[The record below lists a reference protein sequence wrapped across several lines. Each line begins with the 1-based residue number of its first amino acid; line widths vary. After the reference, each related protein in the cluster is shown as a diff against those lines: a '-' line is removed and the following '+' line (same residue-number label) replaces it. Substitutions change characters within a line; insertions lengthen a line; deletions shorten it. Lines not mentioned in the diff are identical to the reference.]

1 MIHADLVATAATA
14 NRFLAAEA
22 ASSAVPDDP
31 PKRAGEVYG
40 SASERLLRRL
50 LRHLGDEE
58 DLIIPPILD
67 RSEAGLGI

>member
-22 ASSAVPDDP
+22 ASSAVDP
-31 PKRAGEVYG
+31 PKRAGEAYG